1 MSRINEYLERLRD
14 PEYYALFDT
23 DGGPGLYK
31 LEKTGDFVESAARHA
46 NLLTNSEMAE
56 KIMWTNLKKANELAD
71 QRPVPD
77 DIIDKIQAIAD
88 KTSDPVEKA
97 LVENVKLM
105 YVMYQKEQQ
114 TGRKPVC

>member
-1 MSRINEYLERLRD
+1 M
-14 PEYYALFDT
+14 
-23 DGGPGLYK
+23 
-31 LEKTGDFVESAARHA
+31 
-46 NLLTNSEMAE
+46 
-56 KIMWTNLKKANELAD
+56 MWPNLKKANELAD

-105 YVMYQKEQQ
+105 YVMYHKNDGSFE
-114 TGRKPVC
+114 GY